1 MSMLDVDLA
10 RDLHRARQVEFE
22 ASRRA
27 SRASAAR
34 RLERRAARLS
44 RRAERV
50 SRRADR
56 AASRARL
63 AVARAL

>member
-1 MSMLDVDLA
+1 MSTIEIDVA
-10 RDLHRARQVEFE
+10 REMHRARVAEFE
-22 ASRRA
+22 GTRRA
-27 SRASAAR
+27 HRAVAAR

-50 SRRADR
+50 SRRAES
-56 AASRARL
+56 AASQARL